1 MAASVSS
8 AFRHATSCAAAHVD
22 RLHEAAQHID
32 EDGMRAKADDADR
45 IRAVWKYQ
53 RDHAG
58 MRDTA
63 DLNDPHALS
72 KDQPPRTETDTC
84 GLGASSLQVFAA
96 EFRDEAAIKEQN
108 KQQLLTW
115 NGELLAGK
123 AAAQAAQRAA
133 DEAYAAYNAAVV
145 QAAEEA
151 ESQWDTEAKAAQ
163 RALLLEQKAQIRD
176 RKRREAAERMAE
188 LEADQR
194 HHAAMQQ
201 SALMCEDAA
210 QGYNASNPN
219 RPRPDHFK
227 GFSQDEIRD
236 IHLAQEEQI
245 QAKADAAAAARAA
258 DAAYVQFGAH
268 VAAAAEEADRAAAAA
283 AAEEA
288 RALQAA
294 QRRQQREAARRRAL
308 EDAQRKAPEDAYGG
322 GFMAGFGKSH
332 R

>member
-1 MAASVSS
+1 MA
-8 AFRHATSCAAAHVD
+8 
-22 RLHEAAQHID
+22 QGID

-84 GLGASSLQVFAA
+84 GLGASSLQVFDA

-108 KQQLLTW
+108 KQQLLKW
-115 NGELLAGK
+115 NGDLLAGK
-123 AAAQAAQRAA
+123 AAAAAAQRAA

-145 QAAEEA
+145 QAAEDA

-176 RKRREAAERMAE
+176 RRMREAAERAAD
-188 LEADQR
+188 LEADRR
-194 HHAAMQQ
+194 HHAAMKQ
-201 SALMCEDAA
+201 SAWMCEDSA

-227 GFSQDEIRD
+227 GFSQQEIHD
-236 IHLAQEEQI
+236 IHLAQGEQI
-245 QAKADAAAAARAA
+245 RAKAEATAAEKAA
-258 DAAYVQFGAH
+258 DAAYLQFGNSV
-268 VAAAAEEADRAAAAA
+268 VAAAEDFDRAAALE
-283 AAEEA
+283 AAEAA
-288 RALQAA
+288 RAVQLE

-308 EDAQRKAPEDAYGG
+308 EEAQRKAPEDAYGG